1 MCNSLSSFKIV
12 SSEDLL
18 LQAETKG
25 LQKEVLLEVASHQ
38 LHVNTYTAPIFTSL

>member
-1 MCNSLSSFKIV
+1 MHNSLSSVKIV

-38 LHVNTYTAPIFTSL
+38 LHVNTNTVPIFTSV